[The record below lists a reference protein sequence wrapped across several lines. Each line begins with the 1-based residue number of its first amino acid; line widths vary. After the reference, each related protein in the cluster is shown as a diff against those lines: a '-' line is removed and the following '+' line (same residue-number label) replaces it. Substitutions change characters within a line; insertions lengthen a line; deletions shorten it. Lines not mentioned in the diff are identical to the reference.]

1 MKLTKQSIFL
11 ILIGVLLI
19 ILTVLLGF
27 LFRIKAPIGET
38 TPGSTAGTTQSVTTA
53 GTTATPTTQPTETT
67 AAPTTTPAETT
78 VPPTTVPPETT
89 VPPTTVPP
97 ETTVPPTTVP
107 PTTAP
112 PATVPPTTP
121 PETTPPPTAD
131 PNEYIGSLYTRGYLE
146 TLDRTSK
153 GYGAGNNVDSR
164 NRPVYAM
171 QLTEKF
177 KHFDAHFIAPDDG
190 NIYISFNCGYEYNN
204 LTTVVLDVLK
214 EKDVK
219 VVFFVN
225 YYFVKSNPALIQR
238 IIDEGHILANHCTNH
253 PDLPRQSID
262 RIVYEIMTI
271 HNYVLDTYGYE
282 MKLFRPPS
290 GYYSEQVLAIAQSLG
305 YRTYNFSFSYRD
317 WDEVNLPDPAETLNK
332 LIAKAHSGAIYQL
345 HTVSGTNAKII
356 GPFIDAMR
364 EQGYNFAL
372 LP

>member
-1 MKLTKQSIFL
+1 M
-11 ILIGVLLI
+11 
-19 ILTVLLGF
+19 
-27 LFRIKAPIGET
+27 
-38 TPGSTAGTTQSVTTA
+38 
-53 GTTATPTTQPTETT
+53 
-67 AAPTTTPAETT
+67 
-78 VPPTTVPPETT
+78 
-89 VPPTTVPP
+89 
-97 ETTVPPTTVP
+97 
-107 PTTAP
+107 
-112 PATVPPTTP
+112 
-121 PETTPPPTAD
+121 
-131 PNEYIGSLYTRGYLE
+131 
-146 TLDRTSK
+146 DRTSK

-332 LIAKAHSGAIYQL
+332 LISKAHSGAIYQL

>member
-1 MKLTKQSIFL
+1 MRFKLRL
-11 ILIGVLLI
+11 VLLI
-19 ILTVLLGF
+19 LSGLLLIGAIIPLVLIMHRESCATEPTV
-27 LFRIKAPIGET
+27 T
-38 TPGSTAGTTQSVTTA
+38 STQPQSSVTTTSSTGA
-53 GTTATPTTQPTETT
+53 TATVSTTPPTTSIPPTETV
-67 AAPTTTPAETT
+67 A
-78 VPPTTVPPETT
+78 VTTVPPET
-89 VPPTTVPP
+89 VPPTTIPP
-97 ETTVPPTTVP
+97 ETTVP

-112 PATVPPTTP
+112 PATTA
-121 PETTPPPTAD
+121 PTAD
-131 PNEYIGSLYTRGYLE
+131 PNEYIGSLYTRAYLQ
-146 TLDRTSK
+146 TLDSTSK
-153 GYGAGNNVDSR
+153 GYGAGNSVDGK
-164 NRPVYAM
+164 NRPTYAM

-177 KHFDAHFIAPDDG
+177 KHFDAHFIMPDDG
-190 NIYISFNCGYEYNN
+190 KIYLSFNCGYEYNN
-204 LTTVVLDVLK
+204 LTTVFLDVLK

-225 YYFVKSNPALIQR
+225 HYFVKSNPALIQR
-238 IIDEGHILANHCTNH
+238 IIDDGHILANHCTNH

-345 HTVSGTNAKII
+345 HTVSGTNAAII

-364 EQGYNFAL
+364 EQGYEFAL

>member
-67 AAPTTTPAETT
+67 AAPTTTPA
-78 VPPTTVPPETT
+78 ETT

>member
-1 MKLTKQSIFL
+1 MKLTKQL
-11 ILIGVLLI
+11 ILLILSGIMLITVTALLI
-19 ILTVLLGF
+19 FMLRSDAT
-27 LFRIKAPIGET
+27 AGES
-38 TPGSTAGTTQSVTTA
+38 TPTSTAGITSTTMPSTA
-53 GTTATPTTQPTETT
+53 VAASPETT
-67 AAPTTTPAETT
+67 VPPRETTTPPTTAPDT

-89 VPPTTVPP
+89 VPPTT
-97 ETTVPPTTVP
+97 TP

-112 PATVPPTTP
+112 PATIQPTAPPA
-121 PETTPPPTAD
+121 TTPPPTAD
-131 PNEYIGSLYTRGYLE
+131 SNEYIGSLYTRGYLE

>member
-1 MKLTKQSIFL
+1 MKLTKQSILL

-19 ILTVLLGF
+19 ILTVLLIF
-27 LFRIKAPIGET
+27 LFHIKAATGET

-53 GTTATPTTQPTETT
+53 GTTTQPTETT
-67 AAPTTTPAETT
+67 ATPTTVPAETT
-78 VPPTTVPPETT
+78 VPPTTVPPEAT

-112 PATVPPTTP
+112 PETVPP
-121 PETTPPPTAD
+121 TTPPPTAD
-131 PNEYIGSLYTRGYLE
+131 PSEYIGSLYTRGYLE
-146 TLDRTSK
+146 TLDRTQK

-177 KHFDAHFIAPDDG
+177 KQFDAHFIAPDDG

-253 PDLPRQSID
+253 PDLPKLSID
-262 RIVYEIMTI
+262 SIVKEIMTI

-305 YRTYNFSFSYRD
+305 YRTYNFSFSYVD
-317 WDEVNLPDPAETLNK
+317 WNTDNLPDPDETLNK
-332 LIAKAHSGAIYQL
+332 FIAKAHSGAIYQL
-345 HTVSGTNAKII
+345 HTVCGTNAQII

-364 EQGYNFAL
+364 EEGYNFAL

>member
-1 MKLTKQSIFL
+1 MKLTKQSILL

-27 LFRIKAPIGET
+27 LFRIKAATGET
-38 TPGSTAGTTQSVTTA
+38 TPGSTAGTTQSGTA
-53 GTTATPTTQPTETT
+53 GTTTQPTETT

-97 ETTVPPTTVP
+97 TTVPPTTVP

-146 TLDRTSK
+146 TLDRTLK
-153 GYGAGNNVDSR
+153 GYGAGNNVDHR

-253 PDLPRQSID
+253 PDLPKLSID
-262 RIVYEIMTI
+262 SIVKEIMTI

-305 YRTYNFSFSYRD
+305 YRTYNFSFSYVD
-317 WDEVNLPDPAETLNK
+317 WNTDNLPDPEETLNK
-332 LIAKAHSGAIYQL
+332 FIAKAHSGAIYQL
-345 HTVSGTNAKII
+345 HTVCGTNAQII